1 MASTTS
7 EPHTEDDDAMT
18 IHPRRRS
25 LALIL
30 LAGGLAMACS
40 DSTAPS
46 RAQSDLNILQLL
58 PTAPPLVQ
66 NSVSFQACQGQ
77 GAEGRLFFQSNG
89 GGEGDE
95 FARLTF
101 DGNSLS
107 AKPDGTPFTAG
118 ECITITMS
126 LADPQSRD
134 LLVQLEPSGLRFDA
148 NHPVQ
153 LRLDYGEAE
162 GVDSDIEN
170 RIAIW
175 RQEAA
180 GDPFVQIG
188 SAVLKDQRKVEANL
202 VGFSRYALAY

>member
-1 MASTTS
+1 
-7 EPHTEDDDAMT
+7 MT

-30 LAGGLAMACS
+30 LVGVLAMGCS

-46 RAQSDLNILQLL
+46 RPQSDLNILQLL

-89 GGEGDE
+89 GVEGDE

-107 AKPDGTPFTAG
+107 AKADGTPFTPG

>member
-1 MASTTS
+1 
-7 EPHTEDDDAMT
+7 MT
-18 IHPRRRS
+18 IHSSRPS
-25 LALIL
+25 LATIL
-30 LAGGLAMACS
+30 LAGVLAIGCS
-40 DSTAPS
+40 DSTDPS
-46 RAQSDLNILQLL
+46 RPQSDLNILQLL

-77 GAEGRLFFQSNG
+77 GSEGRLFFQDNS
-89 GGEGDE
+89 GGEGEE

-101 DGNSLS
+101 DGQSLL
-107 AKPDGTPFTAG
+107 AKPDGTPFVAG
-118 ECITITMS
+118 ECVTITMA

-134 LLVQLEPSGLRFDA
+134 LLVQLEPTGLHFDSS
-148 NHPVQ
+148 HPVQ

-175 RQEAA
+175 RQESS

-188 SAVLKDQRKVEANL
+188 SAVLKDQRKVEADL

>member
-1 MASTTS
+1 
-7 EPHTEDDDAMT
+7 MT
-18 IHPRRRS
+18 IDSRRRN
-25 LALIL
+25 LVLML
-30 LAGGLAMACS
+30 LAALAAAGCS

-46 RAQSDLNILQLL
+46 RSQTDLNILQLL
-58 PTAPPLVQ
+58 PTAPPLLQ

-77 GAEGRLFFQSNG
+77 GAEGRLFYQQGSG
-89 GGEGDE
+89 QGGDE

-101 DGNSLS
+101 DGGSLL
-107 AKPDGTPFTAG
+107 AKPDGSPFAAG
-118 ECITITMS
+118 ECVTITMA

-134 LLVQLEPSGLRFDA
+134 LLVQLEPTGLRFDST
-148 NHPVQ
+148 HPVQ
-153 LRLDYGEAE
+153 LRLDYGEAQ
-162 GVDSDIEN
+162 GVDSNIEN

-175 RQEAA
+175 RQEQP

>member
-1 MASTTS
+1 MALTNR
-7 EPHTEDDDAMT
+7 EPNTEG
-18 IHPRRRS
+18 HPRMKTESWRRG
-25 LALIL
+25 LVLML
-30 LAGGLAMACS
+30 LASAFVAGCS

-46 RAQSDLNILQLL
+46 RSQTDLNILQLL
-58 PTAPPLVQ
+58 PTAPPLSQ

-77 GAEGRLFFQSNG
+77 GAEGRLFFQDGS
-89 GGEGDE
+89 GGEGEE

-101 DGNSLS
+101 DGQSLL
-107 AKPDGTPFTAG
+107 AKPDGSPFGPG
-118 ECITITMS
+118 ECVTITMA
-126 LADPQSRD
+126 LADPASRD
-134 LLVQLEPSGLRFDA
+134 LLVQLEPSGLRFDS

-162 GVDSDIEN
+162 GVDSNIED

-175 RQEAA
+175 RQEQV

-202 VGFSRYALAY
+202 TGFSRYALAY